1 MCCPKKLSLSS
12 LQVLKSSAIRPRTFP
27 LSLFS
32 RLRTLLCLTKRPAI
46 FSTFIPNRTEIIIH
60 HLNHEICVNW
70 RKKSIFKENQD
81 SSLETC
87 LIMFPK
93 FTKVHFCFLPAGG
106 RQGNISIR
114 CLILLSDGLDKKRRL
129 NTIQENGFFKTNLF
143 IFNISCNSYFLS
155 CYRQ

>member
-81 SSLETC
+81 SSLD
-87 LIMFPK
+87 LSHYVS
-93 FTKVHFCFLPAGG
+93 KVHQSPLLLFACGWSAGKYFNTVSDTFVG
-106 RQGNISIR
+106 WTRQEKEVEHHSGKW
-114 CLILLSDGLDKKRRL
+114 LL
-129 NTIQENGFFKTNLF
+129 
-143 IFNISCNSYFLS
+143 
-155 CYRQ
+155 